1 MTKVTNSSKRDFPK
15 ISLKSIFK
23 PILQWK
29 TKKVIAQ
36 KISFLTAIALMFS
49 SILPLPALA
58 DYGDTLPLPQ
68 PPFKG
73 KIGTTYK
80 ESQPDFPKPIKAP
93 AKAPNVLLVIL
104 DDVGFGQTSTF
115 GGLIDTPNLD
125 RLASQGLRYNQF
137 HTTALCSP
145 TRAALLTGRNHHS
158 VSTGVVTEIA
168 TGYPG
173 YTAILPRSAATIA
186 EVLRSNGY
194 NTAAF
199 GKWHNTPANETSAV
213 GPFDR
218 WPTHLGFDYFY
229 GFLGGEADQWNTSV
243 VENTK

>member
-80 ESQPDFPKPIKAP
+80 ESQPDF
-93 AKAPNVLLVIL
+93 
-104 DDVGFGQTSTF
+104 
-115 GGLIDTPNLD
+115 
-125 RLASQGLRYNQF
+125 
-137 HTTALCSP
+137 
-145 TRAALLTGRNHHS
+145 
-158 VSTGVVTEIA
+158 
-168 TGYPG
+168 
-173 YTAILPRSAATIA
+173 
-186 EVLRSNGY
+186 
-194 NTAAF
+194 
-199 GKWHNTPANETSAV
+199 
-213 GPFDR
+213 
-218 WPTHLGFDYFY
+218 
-229 GFLGGEADQWNTSV
+229 
-243 VENTK
+243 